1 MERMG
6 SRTWMEKFS
15 EIGGRIHPFK
25 SGRKIRGAGRGK
37 FEGGDVEITFWSRGA
52 HGWVGAL
59 SWRES
64 INYGVGSRLRNWR
77 GKDFSVWVY

>member
-37 FEGGDVEITFWSRGA
+37 FEGGDVEIIF
-52 HGWVGAL
+52 
-59 SWRES
+59 
-64 INYGVGSRLRNWR
+64 
-77 GKDFSVWVY
+77 